1 MTRQESRKVQVSMG
15 AGAERAEQK
24 TAEGDAE
31 YVRRS
36 LNASDHPDTTC
47 MASFSHAETRSFRHS
62 DPFRPSSNSFAHRIG
77 AVQRSPEYAR
87 DLQTVSRFK
96 AA

>member
-1 MTRQESRKVQVSMG
+1 MTRRESRKVQVSMG
-15 AGAERAEQK
+15 VGAERAEQN

-36 LNASDHPDTTC
+36 LNASDPC

-62 DPFRPSSNSFAHRIG
+62 DSRRTLLLIASAQFRDPQSM
-77 AVQRSPEYAR
+77 PEI
-87 DLQTVSRFK
+87 SRPPVGS
-96 AA
+96 